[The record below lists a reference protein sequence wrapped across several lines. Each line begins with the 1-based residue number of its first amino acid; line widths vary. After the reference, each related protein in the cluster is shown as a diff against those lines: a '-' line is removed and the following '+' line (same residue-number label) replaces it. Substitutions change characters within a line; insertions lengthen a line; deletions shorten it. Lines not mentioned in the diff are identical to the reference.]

1 MIMLTTNKVILVTY
15 ASVFLG
21 MEAIMNYLIS
31 AYSVNPYKGSED
43 SIGWN
48 WVLQYEKNYKE
59 GDRIILLTKK
69 FNEKDTR
76 RGLKEFNIQHVEL
89 VIVDVPNAL
98 NWFREKHSAFHHM
111 YYILWQHWAWLWV
124 KHSGIR
130 FDVIHHVTMN
140 DYRIPSEMYKAK
152 GAKVIWG
159 PMGGAQVTPKPLK
172 VYEKNQF
179 AAAFREFV
187 NKSCSWNPFYKK
199 ALRSYYKI
207 YCINNETQKQISR
220 IVGKDVPLMPEL
232 ALRDEYK
239 NLPIQKRNND
249 ILKIV
254 FVGRLIG
261 KKGIAFLVDALSLM
275 PTDMD
280 WELLIFGDGDGDD
293 RALIEKQIADSGIG
307 KNVKLMGN
315 RPLDQIAEAYQQADV
330 FVLPSLR
337 ETSGNVLLEAMAYA
351 VPIVAFDTSFCRL
364 LKEVD
369 CGVFVNTEQ
378 ALEGIKE
385 DYCKAIVT
393 LGQNKDLARQMG
405 LNGYEYV
412 NKYLTWESK
421 YEAVLKDII

>member
-1 MIMLTTNKVILVTY
+1 MIK
-15 ASVFLG
+15 SC
-21 MEAIMNYLIS
+21 
-31 AYSVNPYKGSED
+31 VNS
-43 SIGWN
+43 
-48 WVLQYEKNYKE
+48 
-59 GDRIILLTKK
+59 
-69 FNEKDTR
+69 
-76 RGLKEFNIQHVEL
+76 
-89 VIVDVPNAL
+89 IVDVPNAL

-280 WELLIFGDGDGDD
+280 WELLIFGDGDD

>member
-1 MIMLTTNKVILVTY
+1 
-15 ASVFLG
+15 
-21 MEAIMNYLIS
+21 MNYLIS

-98 NWFREKHSAFHHM
+98 NWFREKNSAFHHM

-140 DYRIPSEMYKAK
+140 DYRIPSELYKAK

-159 PMGGAQVTPKPLK
+159 PMGGAQVTPRPLK
-172 VYEKNQF
+172 VYEKNQLV
-179 AAAFREFV
+179 ASFREFI

-207 YCINNETQKQISR
+207 YCINNETKKQISR
-220 IVGKDVPLMPEL
+220 IVGKDVLLMPEL

-239 NLPIQKRNND
+239 NLPIRNGNND
-249 ILKIV
+249 IFKIV

-261 KKGIAFLVDALSLM
+261 KKGIAFLIDALSLM
-275 PTDMD
+275 PTDMN
-280 WELLIFGDGDGDD
+280 WELLIFGDGDD
-293 RALIEKQIADSGIG
+293 RGLIEKQIADSDIG

-315 RPLDQIAEAYQQADV
+315 RPLNQIAEAYQQADV

-378 ALEGIKE
+378 ALEGIKK
-385 DYCKAIVT
+385 DWCKAIVM
-393 LGQNKDLARQMG
+393 LGRDKKLAKRMG
-405 LNGYEYV
+405 MNGYKYV
-412 NKYLTWESK
+412 NSRLTWDEK
-421 YEAVLKDII
+421 YKVIVNDM

>member
-1 MIMLTTNKVILVTY
+1 M
-15 ASVFLG
+15 
-21 MEAIMNYLIS
+21 MNYLIS

-124 KHSGIR
+124 KHSRIR

-140 DYRIPSEMYKAK
+140 DYRIPSELYKAK

-159 PMGGAQVTPKPLK
+159 PMGGAQVTPRPLK
-172 VYEKNQF
+172 VYEKNQLV
-179 AAAFREFV
+179 ASFREFV

-239 NLPIQKRNND
+239 NLPIRKGKND

-280 WELLIFGDGDGDD
+280 WELLIFGDGDD
-293 RALIEKQIADSGIG
+293 RALIEKQISDSGIG

-315 RPLDQIAEAYQQADV
+315 RPLNQIAEAYQQADV

-369 CGVFVNTEQ
+369 CGVFINTDQ

-385 DYCKAIVT
+385 DWRKAIVT
-393 LGQNKDLARQMG
+393 LGQDKELAKQMG
-405 LNGYEYV
+405 LNGYKYV
-412 NKYLTWESK
+412 NSKLTWDEK
-421 YEAVLKDII
+421 YRIIVNDM

>member
-1 MIMLTTNKVILVTY
+1 M
-15 ASVFLG
+15 
-21 MEAIMNYLIS
+21 MNYLIS

-140 DYRIPSEMYKAK
+140 DYRIPSELYKAK

-159 PMGGAQVTPKPLK
+159 PMGGAQVTPRPLK
-172 VYEKNQF
+172 VYEKNQLV
-179 AAAFREFV
+179 ASFRAFV

-199 ALRSYYKI
+199 ALRAYYKI
-207 YCINNETQKQISR
+207 YCINNETKEQISH

-239 NLPIQKRNND
+239 NLPIRKGRND

-280 WELLIFGDGDGDD
+280 WELLIFGDGDD
-293 RALIEKQIADSGIG
+293 RALIEKQISDSGIG

-315 RPLDQIAEAYQQADV
+315 RPLNQIAEAYQQADV

-369 CGVFVNTEQ
+369 CGVFINTDQ

-385 DYCKAIVT
+385 DWRKAIVT
-393 LGQNKDLARQMG
+393 LGQDKELAKQMG
-405 LNGYEYV
+405 LNGYKYV
-412 NKYLTWESK
+412 NSKLTWDEK
-421 YEAVLKDII
+421 YRIIVNDM

>member
-1 MIMLTTNKVILVTY
+1 M
-15 ASVFLG
+15 
-21 MEAIMNYLIS
+21 MNYLIS

-76 RGLKEFNIQHVEL
+76 KGLEEFNIQHVEL

-159 PMGGAQVTPKPLK
+159 PMGGAQVTPRSLK
-172 VYEKNQF
+172 VYEKNQLV
-179 AAAFREFV
+179 ASFREFV

-239 NLPIQKRNND
+239 NLPIRKGNND

-275 PTDMD
+275 PTDMN
-280 WELLIFGDGDGDD
+280 WELLIFGDGDDH
-293 RALIEKQIADSGIG
+293 ALIEKQIADSGIG

-315 RPLDQIAEAYQQADV
+315 RPLNQIAEAYQQADV

-369 CGVFVNTEQ
+369 CGVFINTEQ
-378 ALEGIKE
+378 ALNNIKE

-393 LGQNKDLARQMG
+393 LGQDKELAKQMG
-405 LNGYEYV
+405 MNGYKYV
-412 NKYLTWESK
+412 NSKLTWDEK
-421 YEAVLKDII
+421 YRIIVNDM

>member
-1 MIMLTTNKVILVTY
+1 M
-15 ASVFLG
+15 
-21 MEAIMNYLIS
+21 MNYLIS

-76 RGLKEFNIQHVEL
+76 KGLKEFNIQHVEL
-89 VIVDVPNAL
+89 AIVDVPNAL

-130 FDVIHHVTMN
+130 FNVIHHVTMN

-159 PMGGAQVTPKPLK
+159 PMGGAQVTPRPLK
-172 VYEKNQF
+172 VYEKNQLV
-179 AAAFREFV
+179 ASFREFV

-239 NLPIQKRNND
+239 NLPIRKGNND

-254 FVGRLIG
+254 FVGRLI
-261 KKGIAFLVDALSLM
+261 
-275 PTDMD
+275 
-280 WELLIFGDGDGDD
+280 
-293 RALIEKQIADSGIG
+293 
-307 KNVKLMGN
+307 
-315 RPLDQIAEAYQQADV
+315 
-330 FVLPSLR
+330 
-337 ETSGNVLLEAMAYA
+337 
-351 VPIVAFDTSFCRL
+351 
-364 LKEVD
+364 
-369 CGVFVNTEQ
+369 
-378 ALEGIKE
+378 
-385 DYCKAIVT
+385 
-393 LGQNKDLARQMG
+393 
-405 LNGYEYV
+405 
-412 NKYLTWESK
+412 
-421 YEAVLKDII
+421 

>member
-1 MIMLTTNKVILVTY
+1 M
-15 ASVFLG
+15 
-21 MEAIMNYLIS
+21 MNYLIS

-48 WVLQYEKNYKE
+48 WVLQYEKNYKK

-124 KHSGIR
+124 KHSEIR

-140 DYRIPSEMYKAK
+140 DYRIPSELYKAK

-159 PMGGAQVTPKPLK
+159 PMGGAQVTPRPLK
-172 VYEKNQF
+172 VYEKNQLV
-179 AAAFREFV
+179 ASFREFV

-199 ALRSYYKI
+199 ALRAYYKI

-239 NLPIQKRNND
+239 NLPIRKGNND

-275 PTDMD
+275 PTDMN
-280 WELLIFGDGDGDD
+280 WELLIFGDGDDH
-293 RALIEKQIADSGIG
+293 ALIEKQIADSGIG

-315 RPLDQIAEAYQQADV
+315 RPLNQIAEAYQQADV

-369 CGVFVNTEQ
+369 CGVFINTEQ
-378 ALEGIKE
+378 ALDNIKE

-393 LGQNKDLARQMG
+393 LGQDKELAKQMG
-405 LNGYEYV
+405 LNGYKYV
-412 NKYLTWESK
+412 NSKLTWDEK
-421 YEAVLKDII
+421 YRIIVNDM

>member
-1 MIMLTTNKVILVTY
+1 M
-15 ASVFLG
+15 
-21 MEAIMNYLIS
+21 MNYLIS

-76 RGLKEFNIQHVEL
+76 KGLKEFNIQHVEL

-124 KHSGIR
+124 KHSGIH

-159 PMGGAQVTPKPLK
+159 PMGGAQVTPKPLR
-172 VYEKNQF
+172 VYEKNRLT
-179 AAAFREFV
+179 ATFREFV

-207 YCINNETQKQISR
+207 YCINNETQKQISH

-232 ALRDEYK
+232 ALRDDYK
-239 NLPIQKRNND
+239 NLPILEKTND

-254 FVGRLIG
+254 FVRRLIG

-275 PTDMD
+275 PDGMD
-280 WELLIFGDGDGDD
+280 WELLIFGDGDD
-293 RALIEKQIADSGIG
+293 RILIERQIADSGIE

-315 RPLDQIAEAYQQADV
+315 RPLNQIAEAYQQADI

-364 LKEVD
+364 LKEVE
-369 CGVFVNTEQ
+369 CGIFVNTEQ

-385 DYCKAIVT
+385 DYCKAIVM
-393 LGQNKDLARQMG
+393 LGQDKKMAKQMG
-405 LNGYEYV
+405 LNGYKYV
-412 NKYLTWESK
+412 NSKLTWDEK
-421 YEAVLKDII
+421 YRIIVNDM

>member
-1 MIMLTTNKVILVTY
+1 
-15 ASVFLG
+15 
-21 MEAIMNYLIS
+21 MNYLIS

-140 DYRIPSEMYKAK
+140 DYRIPSELYKAK

-172 VYEKNQF
+172 VYEKNQLV
-179 AAAFREFV
+179 ASFREFV

-207 YCINNETQKQISR
+207 YCINNETQKQISC

-239 NLPIQKRNND
+239 NLPIRKGKND

-280 WELLIFGDGDGDD
+280 WELLIFGDGDD
-293 RALIEKQIADSGIG
+293 RALIEKQIADSDIG
-307 KNVKLMGN
+307 KKVKLMGN
-315 RPLDQIAEAYQQADV
+315 RPLNQIAEAYQQADV

-369 CGVFVNTEQ
+369 CGVFINTEQ
-378 ALEGIKE
+378 ALDNIKE

-393 LGQNKDLARQMG
+393 LGQDKELAKQMG
-405 LNGYEYV
+405 LNGYKYV
-412 NKYLTWESK
+412 NSKLTWDEK
-421 YEAVLKDII
+421 YRIIVNDM

>member
-1 MIMLTTNKVILVTY
+1 
-15 ASVFLG
+15 
-21 MEAIMNYLIS
+21 MNYLIS

-59 GDRIILLTKK
+59 GDRIILLTKE
-69 FNEKDTR
+69 FNAKDTR

-140 DYRIPSEMYKAK
+140 DYRIPSELYKAI

-159 PMGGAQVTPKPLK
+159 PMGGAQVTPRPLK
-172 VYEKNQF
+172 VYEKNQLV
-179 AAAFREFV
+179 ASFREFV

-239 NLPIQKRNND
+239 NLPIRKENND

-275 PTDMD
+275 PTDMN
-280 WELLIFGDGDGDD
+280 WELLIFGDGDD

-315 RPLDQIAEAYQQADV
+315 RPLNQIAEAYQQADV

-385 DYCKAIVT
+385 DWCKAIVI
-393 LGQNKDLARQMG
+393 LGRDKKLAKRMG
-405 LNGYEYV
+405 MNGYKYV
-412 NKYLTWESK
+412 NSRLTWDEK
-421 YEAVLKDII
+421 YRIIVNDM

>member
-1 MIMLTTNKVILVTY
+1 M
-15 ASVFLG
+15 
-21 MEAIMNYLIS
+21 MNYLIS

-48 WVLQYEKNYKE
+48 WVLQYEKNYKK

-89 VIVDVPNAL
+89 IIVDVPDAL

-140 DYRIPSEMYKAK
+140 DYRIPSELYKAK

-172 VYEKNQF
+172 VYEKNQLV
-179 AAAFREFV
+179 ASFREFV

-207 YCINNETQKQISR
+207 YCINNETQKQISC

-239 NLPIQKRNND
+239 NLPIRKGNND

-275 PTDMD
+275 PTDMN
-280 WELLIFGDGDGDD
+280 WELLIFGDGDDH
-293 RALIEKQIADSGIG
+293 ALIEKQIADSGIG

-315 RPLDQIAEAYQQADV
+315 RPLNQIAEAYQQADV

-369 CGVFVNTEQ
+369 CGVFVNTDQ

-385 DYCKAIVT
+385 DWCKAIVT
-393 LGQNKDLARQMG
+393 LGQDKELAKQMG
-405 LNGYEYV
+405 LNGYKYV
-412 NKYLTWESK
+412 NSKLTWDEK
-421 YEAVLKDII
+421 YRIIVNDM

>member
-1 MIMLTTNKVILVTY
+1 MV
-15 ASVFLG
+15 
-21 MEAIMNYLIS
+21 NYLIS

-124 KHSGIR
+124 KHSGIH
-130 FDVIHHVTMN
+130 FNVIHHVTMN
-140 DYRIPSEMYKAK
+140 DYRIPSELYKAK

-159 PMGGAQVTPKPLK
+159 PMGGAQVTPRPLK
-172 VYEKNQF
+172 VYEKNQLV
-179 AAAFREFV
+179 ASFREFV

-239 NLPIQKRNND
+239 NLPIRKGNND

-275 PTDMD
+275 PTDMN
-280 WELLIFGDGDGDD
+280 WELLIFGDGDDH
-293 RALIEKQIADSGIG
+293 ALIEKQIADSGIG

-315 RPLDQIAEAYQQADV
+315 RPLNQIAEAYQQADV

-369 CGVFVNTEQ
+369 CGVFVNTDQ

-385 DYCKAIVT
+385 DWCKAIVT
-393 LGQNKDLARQMG
+393 LGQDKELAKQMG
-405 LNGYEYV
+405 LNGYKYV
-412 NKYLTWESK
+412 NSKLTWDEK
-421 YEAVLKDII
+421 YRIIANDM

>member
-1 MIMLTTNKVILVTY
+1 
-15 ASVFLG
+15 
-21 MEAIMNYLIS
+21 MNYLIS

-98 NWFREKHSAFHHM
+98 NWFREKNSAFHHM

-140 DYRIPSEMYKAK
+140 DYRIPSELYKAK

-159 PMGGAQVTPKPLK
+159 PMGGAQVTPRPLK
-172 VYEKNQF
+172 VYEKNQLV
-179 AAAFREFV
+179 ASFREFV

-239 NLPIQKRNND
+239 NLPIRKGKND

-275 PTDMD
+275 PTDID
-280 WELLIFGDGDGDD
+280 WELLIFGDGDD
-293 RALIEKQIADSGIG
+293 RALIEKQIADSCIG

-315 RPLDQIAEAYQQADV
+315 RPLNQIAEAYQQADV

-369 CGVFVNTEQ
+369 CGVFINTEQ
-378 ALEGIKE
+378 ALDNIKE

-393 LGQNKDLARQMG
+393 LGQDKELAKQMG
-405 LNGYEYV
+405 LNGYKYV
-412 NKYLTWESK
+412 NSKLTWDEK
-421 YEAVLKDII
+421 YRIIVNDM

>member
-1 MIMLTTNKVILVTY
+1 M
-15 ASVFLG
+15 
-21 MEAIMNYLIS
+21 MNYLIS

-48 WVLQYEKNYKE
+48 WVLQYEKNYKK

-89 VIVDVPNAL
+89 IIVDVPDAL

-140 DYRIPSEMYKAK
+140 DYRIPSELYKAK

-172 VYEKNQF
+172 VYEKNQLV
-179 AAAFREFV
+179 ASFREFV

-207 YCINNETQKQISR
+207 YCINNETQKQISC

-239 NLPIQKRNND
+239 NLPIRKGKND

-280 WELLIFGDGDGDD
+280 WELLIFGDGDD

-307 KNVKLMGN
+307 KKVKLMGN
-315 RPLDQIAEAYQQADV
+315 RPLNQIAEAYQQADV

-351 VPIVAFDTSFCRL
+351 GPIVAFDTSFCRL

-369 CGVFVNTEQ
+369 CGVFINTEQ
-378 ALEGIKE
+378 ALDNIKE

-393 LGQNKDLARQMG
+393 LGQDKELAKQMG
-405 LNGYEYV
+405 LNGYKYV
-412 NKYLTWESK
+412 NSKLTWDEK
-421 YEAVLKDII
+421 YRIIVNDM

>member
-76 RGLKEFNIQHVEL
+76 KGLEEFNIQHVEL
-89 VIVDVPNAL
+89 VIADVPNAL

-159 PMGGAQVTPKPLK
+159 PMGGAQVTPRPLK
-172 VYEKNQF
+172 VYEKNQLV
-179 AAAFREFV
+179 ASFREFV

-239 NLPIQKRNND
+239 NLPIRKGNND

-275 PTDMD
+275 PTDMN
-280 WELLIFGDGDGDD
+280 WELLIFGDGDDH
-293 RALIEKQIADSGIG
+293 ALIEKQIADSGIG

>member
-1 MIMLTTNKVILVTY
+1 MV
-15 ASVFLG
+15 
-21 MEAIMNYLIS
+21 NYLIS

-140 DYRIPSEMYKAK
+140 DYRIPSELYKAK

-159 PMGGAQVTPKPLK
+159 PMGGAQVTPRPLK
-172 VYEKNQF
+172 VYEKNQLV
-179 AAAFREFV
+179 ASFREFV

-207 YCINNETQKQISR
+207 YCINNETQNQISR

-239 NLPIQKRNND
+239 NLPIRKGNND

-275 PTDMD
+275 PTDMN
-280 WELLIFGDGDGDD
+280 WELLIFGDGDDH
-293 RALIEKQIADSGIG
+293 ALIEKQIADSGIG

-315 RPLDQIAEAYQQADV
+315 RPLNQIAEAYQQADV

-369 CGVFVNTEQ
+369 CGVFVNTDQ

-385 DYCKAIVT
+385 DWCKAIVT
-393 LGQNKDLARQMG
+393 LGQDKELAKQMG
-405 LNGYEYV
+405 LNGYKYV
-412 NKYLTWESK
+412 NSKLTWDEK
-421 YEAVLKDII
+421 YRIIVNDM

>member
-1 MIMLTTNKVILVTY
+1 
-15 ASVFLG
+15 
-21 MEAIMNYLIS
+21 MNYLIS

-76 RGLKEFNIQHVEL
+76 KGLEEFNIQHVEL

-152 GAKVIWG
+152 GAKVIWE
-159 PMGGAQVTPKPLK
+159 PMGGAQVTPRPLK
-172 VYEKNQF
+172 VYEKNQLV
-179 AAAFREFV
+179 ASFREFV

-239 NLPIQKRNND
+239 NLPIRKGNND

-275 PTDMD
+275 PTDMN
-280 WELLIFGDGDGDD
+280 WELLIFGDGDDH
-293 RALIEKQIADSGIG
+293 ALIEKQIADSGIG

-315 RPLDQIAEAYQQADV
+315 RPLNQIAEAYQQADV

-369 CGVFVNTEQ
+369 CGVFINTEQ
-378 ALEGIKE
+378 ALNNIKE

-393 LGQNKDLARQMG
+393 LGQDKELAKQMG
-405 LNGYEYV
+405 MNGYKYV
-412 NKYLTWESK
+412 NSKLTWDEK
-421 YEAVLKDII
+421 YRIIVNDM

>member
-1 MIMLTTNKVILVTY
+1 
-15 ASVFLG
+15 
-21 MEAIMNYLIS
+21 MNYLIS

-89 VIVDVPNAL
+89 IIVDVPDAL

-140 DYRIPSEMYKAK
+140 DYRIPSELYKAK

-172 VYEKNQF
+172 VYEKNQMV
-179 AAAFREFV
+179 ASFREFV

-207 YCINNETQKQISR
+207 YCINIETQKQISC

-239 NLPIQKRNND
+239 NLPIRKGKND

-280 WELLIFGDGDGDD
+280 WELLIFGDGDD

-315 RPLDQIAEAYQQADV
+315 RPLNQIAEAYQQADV

-369 CGVFVNTEQ
+369 CGVFINTEQ
-378 ALEGIKE
+378 ALDNIKE

-393 LGQNKDLARQMG
+393 LGQDKELAKQMG
-405 LNGYEYV
+405 LNGYKYV
-412 NKYLTWESK
+412 NSKLTWDEK
-421 YEAVLKDII
+421 YRIIVNDM

>member
-1 MIMLTTNKVILVTY
+1 M
-15 ASVFLG
+15 
-21 MEAIMNYLIS
+21 MNYLIS

-69 FNEKDTR
+69 YNEKDTR

-89 VIVDVPNAL
+89 VIVDVPNEL

-140 DYRIPSEMYKAK
+140 DYRIPSELYKAK

-159 PMGGAQVTPKPLK
+159 PMGGAQVTPRPLK
-172 VYEKNQF
+172 VYEKNQLV
-179 AAAFREFV
+179 ASFREFV

-239 NLPIQKRNND
+239 NLPIRKGKND

-280 WELLIFGDGDGDD
+280 WELLIFGDGDD

-315 RPLDQIAEAYQQADV
+315 RPLNQIAEAYQQADV

-369 CGVFVNTEQ
+369 CGVFINTEQ
-378 ALEGIKE
+378 ALDNIKE

-393 LGQNKDLARQMG
+393 LGQDKELAKQMG
-405 LNGYEYV
+405 LNGYKYV
-412 NKYLTWESK
+412 NSKLTWDEK
-421 YEAVLKDII
+421 YRIIVNDM

>member
-1 MIMLTTNKVILVTY
+1 M
-15 ASVFLG
+15 
-21 MEAIMNYLIS
+21 MNYLIS

-48 WVLQYEKNYKE
+48 WVLQYEKNYKK

-89 VIVDVPNAL
+89 VIVDVPDAL

-140 DYRIPSEMYKAK
+140 DYRIPSELYKAK

-159 PMGGAQVTPKPLK
+159 PMGGAQVTPRPLK
-172 VYEKNQF
+172 VYEKNQLV
-179 AAAFREFV
+179 ASFREFV

-239 NLPIQKRNND
+239 NLPIRKGKND

-275 PTDMD
+275 PTDID
-280 WELLIFGDGDGDD
+280 WEFLIFGDGDD
-293 RALIEKQIADSGIG
+293 RALIEKQIADSCIG

-315 RPLDQIAEAYQQADV
+315 RPLNQIAEAYQQADV

-369 CGVFVNTEQ
+369 CGVFINTEQ
-378 ALEGIKE
+378 ALDNIKE

-393 LGQNKDLARQMG
+393 LGQDKELAKQMG
-405 LNGYEYV
+405 LNGYKYV
-412 NKYLTWESK
+412 NSKLTWDEK
-421 YEAVLKDII
+421 YRIIVNDM

>member
-1 MIMLTTNKVILVTY
+1 
-15 ASVFLG
+15 
-21 MEAIMNYLIS
+21 MNYLIS

-48 WVLQYEKNYKE
+48 LVLQYEKNYKE

-76 RGLKEFNIQHVEL
+76 KGLEEFNIQHVEL

-159 PMGGAQVTPKPLK
+159 PMGGAQVTPRPLK
-172 VYEKNQF
+172 VYEKNQLV
-179 AAAFREFV
+179 ASFREFV

-239 NLPIQKRNND
+239 NLPIRKGNND

-275 PTDMD
+275 PTDMN
-280 WELLIFGDGDGDD
+280 WELLIFGDGDDH
-293 RALIEKQIADSGIG
+293 ALIEKQIADSGIG

-315 RPLDQIAEAYQQADV
+315 RPLNQIAEAYQQADV

-369 CGVFVNTEQ
+369 CGVFINTEQ
-378 ALEGIKE
+378 ALNNIKE

-393 LGQNKDLARQMG
+393 LGQDKELAKQMG
-405 LNGYEYV
+405 MNGYKYV
-412 NKYLTWESK
+412 NSKLTWDEK
-421 YEAVLKDII
+421 YRIIVNDM

>member
-1 MIMLTTNKVILVTY
+1 
-15 ASVFLG
+15 
-21 MEAIMNYLIS
+21 MNYLIS

-76 RGLKEFNIQHVEL
+76 RGLKEFNIQHVKL
-89 VIVDVPNAL
+89 VIVDVPDAL

-172 VYEKNQF
+172 VYEKNQLV
-179 AAAFREFV
+179 ASFRELV

-220 IVGKDVPLMPEL
+220 IVGKDLPLMPEL

-239 NLPIQKRNND
+239 NLPIRKGKND

-280 WELLIFGDGDGDD
+280 WELLIFGDGDD

-315 RPLDQIAEAYQQADV
+315 RPLNQIAEAYQQADV

-369 CGVFVNTEQ
+369 CGVFVNTDQ

-385 DYCKAIVT
+385 DWCKAIVS
-393 LGQNKDLARQMG
+393 LGQDKEMAKQMG
-405 LNGYEYV
+405 LNGYKYV
-412 NKYLTWESK
+412 NSKLTWDEK
-421 YEAVLKDII
+421 YRIIVNDM

>member
-1 MIMLTTNKVILVTY
+1 
-15 ASVFLG
+15 
-21 MEAIMNYLIS
+21 MNYLIS

-172 VYEKNQF
+172 VYEKNQLV
-179 AAAFREFV
+179 ASFREFV
-187 NKSCSWNPFYKK
+187 NRSCSWNPFYKK

-239 NLPIQKRNND
+239 NLPIRKGNND
-249 ILKIV
+249 IFKIV

-261 KKGIAFLVDALSLM
+261 KKGIAFLIDALSLM
-275 PTDMD
+275 PTDMN
-280 WELLIFGDGDGDD
+280 WELLIFGDGDD
-293 RALIEKQIADSGIG
+293 RGLIEKQIADSDIG

-315 RPLDQIAEAYQQADV
+315 RPLNQIAEAYQQADV

-351 VPIVAFDTSFCRL
+351 VPIVAFNTSFCAQL
-364 LKEVD
+364 NEQK
-369 CGVFVNTEQ
+369 CGIFVNTNQE
-378 ALEGIKE
+378 LEGIRDE
-385 DYCKAIVT
+385 FCNALVR
-393 LGQNKDLARQMG
+393 LARDRQLCEDLG
-405 LNGYEYV
+405 KNGYKFV
-412 NKYLTWESK
+412 NDELTWTKK
-421 YEAVLKDII
+421 YEAIVKDV

>member
-1 MIMLTTNKVILVTY
+1 MV
-15 ASVFLG
+15 
-21 MEAIMNYLIS
+21 NYLIS

-140 DYRIPSEMYKAK
+140 DYRIPSELYKAK

-159 PMGGAQVTPKPLK
+159 PMGGAQVTPRPLK
-172 VYEKNQF
+172 VYEKNQLV
-179 AAAFREFV
+179 ASFREFV

-220 IVGKDVPLMPEL
+220 IVGKDLPLMPEL

-239 NLPIQKRNND
+239 NLPIRKGKND

-280 WELLIFGDGDGDD
+280 WKLLIFGDGDD

-315 RPLDQIAEAYQQADV
+315 RPLNQIAEAYQQADV

-369 CGVFVNTEQ
+369 CGVFVNTDQE
-378 ALEGIKE
+378 LEGIKE
-385 DYCKAIVT
+385 DWCKAIVT
-393 LGQNKDLARQMG
+393 LGQDKELAKQMG
-405 LNGYEYV
+405 LNGYKYV
-412 NKYLTWESK
+412 NSKLTWDEK
-421 YEAVLKDII
+421 YRIIVNDM

>member
-1 MIMLTTNKVILVTY
+1 MV
-15 ASVFLG
+15 
-21 MEAIMNYLIS
+21 NYLIS

-48 WVLQYEKNYKE
+48 WVLQYEKNYKD
-59 GDRIILLTKK
+59 GNRIILLTKK

-124 KHSGIR
+124 KHSGIH

-140 DYRIPSEMYKAK
+140 DYRIPSELYKAK

-159 PMGGAQVTPKPLK
+159 PMGGAQVTPRPLK
-172 VYEKNQF
+172 VYEKNQLV
-179 AAAFREFV
+179 ASFREFV

-232 ALRDEYK
+232 ALRDEYR
-239 NLPIQKRNND
+239 NLPIQKGNND

-275 PTDMD
+275 PTDMN
-280 WELLIFGDGDGDD
+280 WELLIFGDGDDH
-293 RALIEKQIADSGIG
+293 ALIEKQIADSGIR

-315 RPLDQIAEAYQQADV
+315 RPLNQIAEAYQQADV

-369 CGVFVNTEQ
+369 CGVFVNTDQ

-385 DYCKAIVT
+385 DWCKAIVT
-393 LGQNKDLARQMG
+393 LGQDKELAKQMG
-405 LNGYEYV
+405 LNGYKYV
-412 NKYLTWESK
+412 NSKLTWDEK
-421 YEAVLKDII
+421 YRIIVNDM

>member
-1 MIMLTTNKVILVTY
+1 M
-15 ASVFLG
+15 
-21 MEAIMNYLIS
+21 MNYLIS

-89 VIVDVPNAL
+89 VIVDVPDAL

-172 VYEKNQF
+172 VYEKNQL

-220 IVGKDVPLMPEL
+220 IVGKDLPLMPEL

-239 NLPIQKRNND
+239 NLPIRKGKND

-280 WELLIFGDGDGDD
+280 WELLIFGDGDD

-315 RPLDQIAEAYQQADV
+315 RPLNQIAEAYQQADV

-369 CGVFVNTEQ
+369 CGVFVNTDQ

-385 DYCKAIVT
+385 DWCKAIVS
-393 LGQNKDLARQMG
+393 LGQDKEMAKQMG
-405 LNGYEYV
+405 LNGYKYV
-412 NKYLTWESK
+412 NSKLTWDEK
-421 YEAVLKDII
+421 YRIIVNDM

>member
-1 MIMLTTNKVILVTY
+1 M
-15 ASVFLG
+15 
-21 MEAIMNYLIS
+21 MNYLIS

-69 FNEKDTR
+69 FYEKDTR

-140 DYRIPSEMYKAK
+140 DYRIPSELYKAK

-159 PMGGAQVTPKPLK
+159 PMGGAQVTPRPLK
-172 VYEKNQF
+172 VYEKNQLV
-179 AAAFREFV
+179 ASFREFV

-239 NLPIQKRNND
+239 NLPIRKGKND

-280 WELLIFGDGDGDD
+280 WELLIFGDGDD

-315 RPLDQIAEAYQQADV
+315 RPLNQIAEAYQQADV

-369 CGVFVNTEQ
+369 CGVFINTDQ

-385 DYCKAIVT
+385 DWCKAIVT
-393 LGQNKDLARQMG
+393 LGQDKELAKQMG
-405 LNGYEYV
+405 LNGYKYV
-412 NKYLTWESK
+412 NSKLTWDEK
-421 YEAVLKDII
+421 YRIIVNDM

>member
-1 MIMLTTNKVILVTY
+1 
-15 ASVFLG
+15 
-21 MEAIMNYLIS
+21 MNYLIS

-48 WVLQYEKNYKE
+48 WVLQYEKNYKK

-89 VIVDVPNAL
+89 VIVDVPDAL

-140 DYRIPSEMYKAK
+140 DYRIPSELYKAK

-159 PMGGAQVTPKPLK
+159 PMGGAQVTPRPLK
-172 VYEKNQF
+172 VYEKNQLV
-179 AAAFREFV
+179 ASFREFV

-239 NLPIQKRNND
+239 NLPIRKGKND

-275 PTDMD
+275 PTDID
-280 WELLIFGDGDGDD
+280 WELLIFGDGDD
-293 RALIEKQIADSGIG
+293 RALIEKQIADSCIG

-315 RPLDQIAEAYQQADV
+315 RPLNQIAEAYQQADV

-369 CGVFVNTEQ
+369 CGVFINTEQ
-378 ALEGIKE
+378 ALDNIKE

-393 LGQNKDLARQMG
+393 LGQDKELAKQMG
-405 LNGYEYV
+405 LNGYKYV
-412 NKYLTWESK
+412 NSKLTWDEK
-421 YEAVLKDII
+421 YRIIVNDM

>member
-1 MIMLTTNKVILVTY
+1 MV
-15 ASVFLG
+15 
-21 MEAIMNYLIS
+21 NYLIS

-124 KHSGIR
+124 KHSGIH

-140 DYRIPSEMYKAK
+140 DYRIPSELYKAK

-159 PMGGAQVTPKPLK
+159 PMGGAQVTPRPLK
-172 VYEKNQF
+172 VYEKNQLV
-179 AAAFREFV
+179 ASFREFV

-220 IVGKDVPLMPEL
+220 IVGKDVTLMPEL

-239 NLPIQKRNND
+239 NLPIRKGNND

-275 PTDMD
+275 PTDMN
-280 WELLIFGDGDGDD
+280 WELLIFGDGDDH
-293 RALIEKQIADSGIG
+293 ALIEKQIADSGIG

-315 RPLDQIAEAYQQADV
+315 RPLNQIAEAYQQADV

-369 CGVFVNTEQ
+369 CGVFVNTDQ

-385 DYCKAIVT
+385 DWCKAIVT
-393 LGQNKDLARQMG
+393 LGQDKELAKQMG
-405 LNGYEYV
+405 LNGYKYV
-412 NKYLTWESK
+412 NSKLTWDEK
-421 YEAVLKDII
+421 YRIIVNDM

>member
-1 MIMLTTNKVILVTY
+1 
-15 ASVFLG
+15 
-21 MEAIMNYLIS
+21 MNYLIS

-48 WVLQYEKNYKE
+48 WVLQYEKNYKK

-89 VIVDVPNAL
+89 VIVDVPDAL

-111 YYILWQHWAWLWV
+111 YYISCQHWAWLWV

-140 DYRIPSEMYKAK
+140 DYRIPSELYKAK

-159 PMGGAQVTPKPLK
+159 PMGGAQVTPRPLK
-172 VYEKNQF
+172 VYEKNQLV
-179 AAAFREFV
+179 ASFREFV

-280 WELLIFGDGDGDD
+280 WELLIFGDGDD
-293 RALIEKQIADSGIG
+293 RALIEKQITDSGIG

-315 RPLDQIAEAYQQADV
+315 RPLNQIAEAYQQADV

-369 CGVFVNTEQ
+369 CGVFINTEQ
-378 ALEGIKE
+378 ALDNIKE

-393 LGQNKDLARQMG
+393 LGQEKELAKQMG
-405 LNGYEYV
+405 LNGYKYV
-412 NKYLTWESK
+412 NSKLTWDEK
-421 YEAVLKDII
+421 YRIIVNNM

>member
-1 MIMLTTNKVILVTY
+1 M
-15 ASVFLG
+15 
-21 MEAIMNYLIS
+21 MNYLIS

-59 GDRIILLTKK
+59 GDKIILLTKK
-69 FNEKDTR
+69 FNENDTR
-76 RGLKEFNIQHVEL
+76 KGFREFNIQHVEL
-89 VIVDVPNAL
+89 VIVDVPNVL
-98 NWFREKHSAFHHM
+98 NWFREKYSVFHHM
-111 YYILWQHWAWLWV
+111 YYILWQHWAWIWV
-124 KHSGIR
+124 KHSGIH

-140 DYRIPSEMYKAK
+140 DYRIPSELYKAK

-159 PMGGAQVTPKPLK
+159 PMGGAQVTPKSLK

-179 AAAFREFV
+179 AAMFREFV

-207 YCINNETQKQISR
+207 YCINNETQKQVSD
-220 IVGKDVPLMPEL
+220 IVGKQVPLMPEL
-232 ALRDEYK
+232 ALRDEYR
-239 NLPIQKRNND
+239 NLPILEKNND

-261 KKGIAFLVDALSLM
+261 KKGIAFLVDAPSLM
-275 PTDMD
+275 PDDMD
-280 WELLIFGDGDGDD
+280 WELLIFGDGDD

-315 RPLDQIAEAYQQADV
+315 RPLNQIAEAYQQADI
-330 FVLPSLR
+330 FALPSLR

-351 VPIVAFDTSFCRL
+351 VPIVAFDTSFCKKL
-364 LKEVD
+364 NKVE

-378 ALEGIKE
+378 ALDGIKE

-393 LGQNKDLARQMG
+393 LGCDKELAKQMG
-405 LNGYEYV
+405 LNGYKYV
-412 NKYLTWESK
+412 NKYLTWETK
-421 YEAVLKDII
+421 YKVILKDFV

>member
-1 MIMLTTNKVILVTY
+1 MV
-15 ASVFLG
+15 
-21 MEAIMNYLIS
+21 NYLIS

-76 RGLKEFNIQHVEL
+76 RGLKEFNIHHVEL

-124 KHSGIR
+124 KHSGIH

-140 DYRIPSEMYKAK
+140 DYRIPSELYKAK

-159 PMGGAQVTPKPLK
+159 PMGGAQVTPRPLK
-172 VYEKNQF
+172 VYEKNQLV
-179 AAAFREFV
+179 ASFREFV

-239 NLPIQKRNND
+239 NLPIRKGNND
-249 ILKIV
+249 SLKIV

-275 PTDMD
+275 PTDMN
-280 WELLIFGDGDGDD
+280 WELLIFGDGDDH
-293 RALIEKQIADSGIG
+293 ALIEKQIADSGIG

-315 RPLDQIAEAYQQADV
+315 RPLNQIAEAYQQADV

-369 CGVFVNTEQ
+369 CGVFVNTDQ

-385 DYCKAIVT
+385 DWCKAIVT
-393 LGQNKDLARQMG
+393 LGQDKELAKQMG
-405 LNGYEYV
+405 LNGYKYV
-412 NKYLTWESK
+412 NSKLTWDEK
-421 YEAVLKDII
+421 YRIIVNDM